1 MPVSIT
7 GLAGGLHARA
17 LVELKR
23 ELARFRTRGLRA
35 LRRDL
40 EAGVIGRGGWTAGCP
55 LSYRDG
61 ARGTSRRDRRGRPG
75 NLFTRLW
82 DAGWLTDA
90 DVHAVVKGE
99 LLRRARRLT
108 GASHGN

>member
-40 EAGVIGRGGWTAGCP
+40 EAGIIGRGGWAGCP
-55 LSYRDG
+55 LSYREG
-61 ARGTSRRDRRGRPG
+61 ARGASRRDRRGRPG

-90 DVHAVVKGE
+90 EVCAVVKRE
-99 LLRRARRLT
+99 LRRRARRLT
-108 GASHGN
+108 CASHGD